1 MGIVKNRIENIINL
15 LEKNYNQKIEAEKE
29 EIKNTINI
37 AYNVIENTYYENK
50 NLDKKNI
57 LLKINKQ
64 LRNQRFYDNAS
75 GYYFIYSNNGTSIL
89 HPHLPHLEGT
99 NFSTFK
105 DESTKLA
112 LKKLLLFLEK
122 KNAGYVSW
130 KWYKPNKNGEKKTE
144 VKEKIGYLKKFAPLN
159 IFIGS
164 AKYKDDIELSVKKNL
179 QELLNIIR
187 YDKNN
192 YIFAYDELGNTI
204 SHIKKDLIGKN
215 RWNISSNGR
224 LLIQEI
230 VNTAFTTDGSYIKY
244 LATINP
250 STKESSNKISYV
262 KLFSRTNWAIG
273 TGMYN
278 SIIFENIKNKQ
289 KLMKKNLD
297 NTTYKVIIY
306 SFLITS
312 FSLLIMILISR
323 KVGDIIKKYKDHLTE
338 INNTLE
344 LKVKD
349 RTKELEDSKN
359 LLKEMTLRDPL
370 TNLYNRRYF
379 ESVIDE
385 LMALSIREEESLC
398 LIMLDIDKFKNIND
412 SYGHDI
418 GDEVLKKLA
427 DNLLSLL
434 RQSDVITRIG
444 GEEFAIV
451 FPKTSIEG
459 AYKTSEKIRKAVE
472 KLEIKI
478 KGNTLI
484 SFTVSI
490 GIAIFDKNIDKDVHS
505 ILKRADIALYQ
516 AKDTGR
522 NKVVV
527 FNENKNIK
535 SIKK

>member
-1 MGIVKNRIENIINL
+1 MRIVKNRIENIINF
-15 LEKNYNQKIEAEKE
+15 LEKDYNQKMQAEKE
-29 EIKNTINI
+29 EIKNTVDIAFNI
-37 AYNVIENTYYENK
+37 IENTYNENK
-50 NLDKKNI
+50 DDDNKNI

-64 LRNQRFYDNAS
+64 LRSQRFYDNSS

-89 HPHLPHLEGT
+89 HPHLPHLEDT

-105 DESTKLA
+105 DESTKIA
-112 LKKLLLFLEK
+112 IKELLLFLEK

-130 KWYKPNKNGEKKTE
+130 KWYKPNKNKEKKTE

-164 AKYKDDIELSVKKNL
+164 AKYKEDIDSSVKNNL

-215 RWNISSNGR
+215 RWDVSSNGR
-224 LLIQEI
+224 VLIQEI
-230 VNTAFTTDGSYIKY
+230 VKKAFTTDGSYIKY
-244 LATINP
+244 SATINP
-250 STKESSNKISYV
+250 SIKKSSEKISYV
-262 KLFSRTNWAIG
+262 KLFKRTNWAIG

-297 NTTYKVIIY
+297 NTIYDVIIY
-306 SFLITS
+306 SFFITIS
-312 FSLLIMILISR
+312 SLLIMILISR
-323 KVGDIIKKYKDHLTE
+323 KVEDIIKNYKNDLKE

-344 LKVKD
+344 IKVKN
-349 RTKELEDSKN
+349 RTKELEDSRNK
-359 LLKEMTLRDPL
+359 LKEMTLRDPL

-379 ESVIDE
+379 ESIIEE
-385 LMALSIREEESLC
+385 LMSLSIREKESLC

-418 GDEVLKKLA
+418 GDEVLKRLA
-427 DNLLSLL
+427 DNLLNLL

-451 FPKTSIEG
+451 FPNTSIDG

-472 KLEIKI
+472 NLEIKI
-478 KGNTLI
+478 KENILI
-484 SFTVSI
+484 NFTVSI
-490 GIAIFDKNIDKDVHS
+490 GITIFDDNTDKDVHS
-505 ILKRADIALYQ
+505 ILKRADIALYE

-522 NKVVV
+522 NKVVI
-527 FNENKNIK
+527 FNENKTI
-535 SIKK
+535 